1 MQSIQQVEAK
11 RRRWTILKTSPLNED
26 EKEIIIRKFL
36 EKKNAKVASYPRHC
50 GKQAEVIYENNKT
63 STSTEENTLNVK
75 TINGDE
81 FTLPCSQMNGFY
93 LFRSQHQAIVSHS
106 LSSNAA
112 FLKILLTCLVWA
124 GTEGFDIHSVLETW
138 IKSGSVETLLGNVID
153 SIEHGQ
159 QLDSEKVSQALHFF
173 GENKDEAMSFWSEEI
188 VHSEIDIEH
197 QNKCQDAIK
206 ADGTLVSSAEKEH
219 DGWDVEAQRS
229 SQHRAQLIRT
239 GVLAPDGG
247 RSNGVDDQQ
256 QTVLRTPTNTGET
269 HTFKY
274 HKVSSGTRLWAPHQL
289 PPYLA
294 GGCYVGP
301 LSKLLGRALALL
313 YVSRYGLF
321 LTELRSILEEM
332 HLDEEQATNFDD
344 RRRSELDKAYHTAGM
359 SNKKQEI
366 TLVISEDEWDALIR
380 ALNALDIL
388 TRRGILVLPM
398 CNDTL
403 RGIIWKRYL
412 GSEEQECYY
421 HNLLIRHFQ
430 HQPVTFRKIEE
441 LPWHL
446 TQCRQWEELRA
457 TLVFLPNFQLLYTKE
472 YKIELFSLWQM
483 LIEGPS
489 LICGANQIQNQD
501 FCKNPPSGG
510 AIYMDIVK
518 EYARHIEEWRK
529 STKPSAQMISRI
541 VSFLAD
547 FMFEFSAYHHGSSL
561 PEFSSHP
568 TLDLKRLYLDG
579 MHFLNDLPHARN
591 LPNENIS
598 SYSLTN
604 GFSQLSEPDADTLLP
619 NLIMER
625 FLKPQCSGTLVP
637 QTNPFYYYQRW
648 VWIYFPWLAL
658 HSSPLTEKKTAV
670 DENVQFSQTK
680 NSFVDG
686 VFDKEIRNRLMN
698 ALKPLSSSEYV
709 LTEKFSSPTLSQSR
723 SDIRLAKAG
732 QKKSNTDEVTP
743 RTLPSRD
750 KNAVRKLNSI
760 DTREIITPNPLY
772 RQKITLQ
779 TIGGV
784 LRSSVRLLPS
794 SISISAS
801 PALQRSHSNKS
812 AEKITFSKNED
823 STVSAIR
830 TSLKNSASSPLLGIR
845 ESHLSINRL
854 TSNSIAGHDQVGEKS
869 TFMTEFDFVGAHGF
883 ADGNKLLDD
892 EMIDTS
898 VSKSEHSSCG
908 SVDLLDNKQ
917 SPKVL
922 NSLIIPKRKE
932 LGSRLFDQDTVQSSW
947 VHIQDHNRQVQTR
960 LQQVYDDI
968 TVKIMK
974 QQDKLHL
981 LVSKYHAVEKE
992 YEFMRQDSE
1001 LAREA
1006 LEEMHMRAFKL
1017 ELLLQ
1022 NIDKQDRNYRNVI
1035 AKCALYPAQHPL
1047 HLERSEKT
1055 LLLCQKT
1062 LENLREAKRIVLHK
1076 KSHLEHHKKPQFE
1089 KEMSKQK
1096 KLLNRIVNKLERA
1109 KEKLSQ
1115 EGSATDRL
1123 LQDRLQL
1130 MQLVKEIKTSRYV
1143 DSAKD
1148 NSVLHQVDYEAAD
1161 AENDANIEEKA
1172 LCAAKMASQ
1181 ASIRSIEAKVAAQH
1195 SENLCAKVLDET
1207 GLSSLNSL
1215 LEKFLGYTDLQKSFD
1230 EQVLTY
1236 ENHLGQ
1242 MTASEEE
1249 LKRELF
1255 SLEIS
1260 EAATSRDELRDL
1272 QNRFQEAESVL
1283 SITASNEDD
1292 AIKGYNHA
1300 VAGITR
1306 IAKMLGTAL
1315 IQASNQNLI
1324 SENDAWLQEISFDE
1338 SEVNSLLVSGESA
1351 KILDALRICCR
1362 KLCRMID
1369 AVSDDDTAWF

>member
-1 MQSIQQVEAK
+1 M
-11 RRRWTILKTSPLNED
+11 
-26 EKEIIIRKFL
+26 
-36 EKKNAKVASYPRHC
+36 
-50 GKQAEVIYENNKT
+50 
-63 STSTEENTLNVK
+63 
-75 TINGDE
+75 
-81 FTLPCSQMNGFY
+81 
-93 LFRSQHQAIVSHS
+93 
-106 LSSNAA
+106 
-112 FLKILLTCLVWA
+112 
-124 GTEGFDIHSVLETW
+124 
-138 IKSGSVETLLGNVID
+138 
-153 SIEHGQ
+153 
-159 QLDSEKVSQALHFF
+159 
-173 GENKDEAMSFWSEEI
+173 
-188 VHSEIDIEH
+188 
-197 QNKCQDAIK
+197 
-206 ADGTLVSSAEKEH
+206 
-219 DGWDVEAQRS
+219 
-229 SQHRAQLIRT
+229 
-239 GVLAPDGG
+239 
-247 RSNGVDDQQ
+247 
-256 QTVLRTPTNTGET
+256 
-269 HTFKY
+269 
-274 HKVSSGTRLWAPHQL
+274 
-289 PPYLA
+289 
-294 GGCYVGP
+294 
-301 LSKLLGRALALL
+301 
-313 YVSRYGLF
+313 
-321 LTELRSILEEM
+321 
-332 HLDEEQATNFDD
+332 
-344 RRRSELDKAYHTAGM
+344 
-359 SNKKQEI
+359 
-366 TLVISEDEWDALIR
+366 VIS
-380 ALNALDIL
+380 
-388 TRRGILVLPM
+388 
-398 CNDTL
+398 
-403 RGIIWKRYL
+403 Y
-412 GSEEQECYY
+412 
-421 HNLLIRHFQ
+421 
-430 HQPVTFRKIEE
+430 
-441 LPWHL
+441 
-446 TQCRQWEELRA
+446 
-457 TLVFLPNFQLLYTKE
+457 
-472 YKIELFSLWQM
+472 
-483 LIEGPS
+483 
-489 LICGANQIQNQD
+489 
-501 FCKNPPSGG
+501 
-510 AIYMDIVK
+510 
-518 EYARHIEEWRK
+518 
-529 STKPSAQMISRI
+529 
-541 VSFLAD
+541 
-547 FMFEFSAYHHGSSL
+547 
-561 PEFSSHP
+561 
-568 TLDLKRLYLDG
+568 
-579 MHFLNDLPHARN
+579 
-591 LPNENIS
+591 
-598 SYSLTN
+598 
-604 GFSQLSEPDADTLLP
+604 
-619 NLIMER
+619 
-625 FLKPQCSGTLVP
+625 
-637 QTNPFYYYQRW
+637 
-648 VWIYFPWLAL
+648 
-658 HSSPLTEKKTAV
+658 
-670 DENVQFSQTK
+670 
-680 NSFVDG
+680 
-686 VFDKEIRNRLMN
+686 
-698 ALKPLSSSEYV
+698 
-709 LTEKFSSPTLSQSR
+709 
-723 SDIRLAKAG
+723 
-732 QKKSNTDEVTP
+732 
-743 RTLPSRD
+743 
-750 KNAVRKLNSI
+750 
-760 DTREIITPNPLY
+760 
-772 RQKITLQ
+772 
-779 TIGGV
+779 
-784 LRSSVRLLPS
+784 
-794 SISISAS
+794 
-801 PALQRSHSNKS
+801 
-812 AEKITFSKNED
+812 
-823 STVSAIR
+823 
-830 TSLKNSASSPLLGIR
+830 
-845 ESHLSINRL
+845 
-854 TSNSIAGHDQVGEKS
+854 
-869 TFMTEFDFVGAHGF
+869 
-883 ADGNKLLDD
+883 
-892 EMIDTS
+892 
-898 VSKSEHSSCG
+898 
-908 SVDLLDNKQ
+908 
-917 SPKVL
+917 
-922 NSLIIPKRKE
+922 
-932 LGSRLFDQDTVQSSW
+932 
-947 VHIQDHNRQVQTR
+947 HNRQVQTR